1 MEKTDYKIA
10 LMIDSE
16 NVNPMWIEKVID
28 EAAKYGQII
37 VSLFY
42 GDVKKINREWEQ
54 VAVDHAIR
62 PMHQYAVSK
71 QKNAAD
77 LAMALDAMEL
87 MYRGTVD
94 AFFIVS
100 SDSDFTPLAMKLKTG
115 GMMVIG
121 FGHRDQVTSAYRN
134 ACTKFMYFESLGTN
148 HDVEQPDDIQPDDI
162 ANVIEKIVSEN
173 GENNRLLMSRLGII
187 LNNKFSDFD
196 PRNYGSANL
205 TSLIHQ
211 LPNLD
216 ISFDHDKKAN
226 FVRIKPQLTED
237 VLKDVIFKIIS
248 RNKSKEMAL
257 PKLKQELDRQ
267 YPAFSYQVYGF
278 TKFSGFIQSL
288 GAFTIHQNKVRL
300 KRAKRR

>member
-16 NVNPMWIEKVID
+16 NVNPRWIEKVID

-42 GDVKKINREWEQ
+42 GDVKKINRDWEQ
-54 VAVDHAIR
+54 VAIDHAIR
-62 PMHQYAVSK
+62 PMHQYAVAK

-134 ACTKFMYFESLGTN
+134 ACTKFMYFEYLGETA
-148 HDVEQPDDIQPDDI
+148 DEPEVTDIQPVDI

-216 ISFDHDKKAN
+216 VSFDHDKKAN
-226 FVRIKPQLTED
+226 FVRVKPHFDLDAVKEAILELLLQ
-237 VLKDVIFKIIS
+237 
-248 RNKSKEMAL
+248 NKSKEMAL
-257 PKLKQELDRQ
+257 PKLKQEIDQR
-267 YPAFSYQVYGF
+267 YPTFSHQVYGF
-278 TKFSGFIQSL
+278 TKFSGFVASL
-288 GAFTIHQNKVRL
+288 GSFSIHQNKVRL
-300 KRAKRR
+300 KRQRN